1 MESRPKRRSG
11 VSANTSDKGTQATS
25 AVSSR
30 TCSKISGG
38 MSSSGVA
45 AEAGDDDNVLEGWI
59 VGCSKSSD
67 ATASVPLGFETIVC
81 KMSLILRSKACR
93 LDECPQND
101 VRAVAT
107 SRIVVGVW
115 INSTFKAY

>member
-1 MESRPKRRSG
+1 
-11 VSANTSDKGTQATS
+11 
-25 AVSSR
+25 
-30 TCSKISGG
+30 
-38 MSSSGVA
+38 MSSSAVA
-45 AEAGDDDNVLEGWI
+45 VEAGDGDHVLEGWPVDCCI
-59 VGCSKSSD
+59 SSD

-93 LDECPQND
+93 LDDGPQND

-115 INSTFKAY
+115 TNSTFKAY